1 MCCTGI
7 FQKMKTVNG
16 DVAYFSKCNTSVTG
30 LTPWGETF
38 LLEKLIKK
46 FPTLKN

>member
-7 FQKMKTVNG
+7 LLKMKTVNG
-16 DVAYFSKCNTSVTG
+16 DVVYLGKCNTSVTL

-38 LLEKLIKK
+38 LIEKLIKK
-46 FPTLKN
+46 FPTLRN